1 MRPLYLE
8 MSAFGPYAGVE
19 SLDFT
24 ALDQGNLFL
33 ISGDTGSGKT
43 SIYDAITF
51 VLFDEA
57 SGDRRQVK
65 TMRSDFAAEGVATYV
80 LLRFEQR
87 GELYEIVRNPAYQR
101 ESKRGGG
108 TTTELAKVRLTLPSG
123 ATLDR
128 TREVNEA
135 VTEILGM
142 SSSEFRQTSLIAQGQ
157 FTELLQADSRR
168 RAEIFR
174 DLFDTN
180 QYNRF
185 QERLRSGLREAAARR
200 ISLEEQKERLLE
212 GLEGLDWLVAAAPL
226 AEVDGE
232 DELLA
237 RYRQQI
243 ANVKAEHRKA
253 EQEVLAKDADNA
265 AAQQAFFNGQQL
277 KALFDEQTATLRIS
291 QQLQESKTEINY
303 KEAELKT
310 AKQAEK
316 LRNQAANVTDKE
328 AALARADQR
337 LTSLADQFDALAK
350 QSEEVEKKLEDFKN
364 NWAELPLWA
373 RQQDLLSELLPQY
386 RERESD
392 ITAMVSLQLQIGELE
407 LKIDKLLAESSQ
419 VQTELHKCE
428 EQVAAGKE
436 LPIENVKLAAL
447 KAQVAA
453 KRDNVDKQTA
463 VFTKLL
469 ALFNEKDNLLVS
481 YNEERLARES
491 SDAEAAHVER
501 QFLQSQAMLLADLL
515 EEGVPC
521 PVCGSKDHPA
531 PALDQG
537 EKITQTVWERARK
550 TAQSVTKRVEKLV
563 LELAKCQQDVEA
575 KQAELSDL
583 MGTALP
589 EITDRLVLEE
599 YQNKIRQAADLLQMD
614 EVHVAETEKRYSDLE
629 QDFLLAQQ
637 KEIDLQK
644 QLALIEKT
652 RITFANQQTEHEL
665 LVLGAKSRIE
675 SANQR
680 LAMPNIAAAEAHL
693 LQLQT
698 KVEEGTK
705 LETKL
710 RDEHALVQ
718 GKLQTTRGE
727 LISASLQREE
737 TAEQAASAAKKF
749 AADLVATG
757 FSSHKAFTDALRS
770 ETQQIELEEA
780 ITQYKQAL
788 HHNAQQLA
796 ELTAKLA
803 GKHEP
808 DLEALARQRE
818 QAIATVKEWT
828 EQVQTLKMKIKEDT
842 ERLSQ
847 LEKTLQSLA
856 ECRKLQGFYDDM
868 SNVAGGRV
876 KGSLRMSFEQ
886 YVQSFYFR
894 QILEQANL
902 RLGLMSSGRYLLL
915 HRSES
920 YGGGAQDGLEMDVLD
935 SYTGRQRPVQSLSGG
950 ETFMASLALALGLS
964 DTIRSLSG
972 GIEVEV
978 MFVDEGFESLD
989 SEALQRAGQTLLKLS
1004 GQDCLVGLISHVN
1017 ELKDTIAQ
1025 QVHVRKTNNGS
1036 HIELETR

>member
-24 ALDQGNLFL
+24 TLDQGNLFL

-515 EEGVPC
+515 EEGVAC

-550 TAQSVTKRVEKLV
+550 TAQSATKRVEKLV

-614 EVHVAETEKRYSDLE
+614 EVHVAETEKRYS
-629 QDFLLAQQ
+629 
-637 KEIDLQK
+637 EIG
-644 QLALIEKT
+644 
-652 RITFANQQTEHEL
+652 R
-665 LVLGAKSRIE
+665 
-675 SANQR
+675 
-680 LAMPNIAAAEAHL
+680 
-693 LQLQT
+693 
-698 KVEEGTK
+698 
-705 LETKL
+705 
-710 RDEHALVQ
+710 
-718 GKLQTTRGE
+718 
-727 LISASLQREE
+727 ASCRE
-737 TAEQAASAAKKF
+737 
-749 AADLVATG
+749 
-757 FSSHKAFTDALRS
+757 
-770 ETQQIELEEA
+770 
-780 ITQYKQAL
+780 
-788 HHNAQQLA
+788 
-796 ELTAKLA
+796 
-803 GKHEP
+803 
-808 DLEALARQRE
+808 
-818 QAIATVKEWT
+818 
-828 EQVQTLKMKIKEDT
+828 
-842 ERLSQ
+842 
-847 LEKTLQSLA
+847 
-856 ECRKLQGFYDDM
+856 
-868 SNVAGGRV
+868 RV
-876 KGSLRMSFEQ
+876 
-886 YVQSFYFR
+886 
-894 QILEQANL
+894 
-902 RLGLMSSGRYLLL
+902 
-915 HRSES
+915 
-920 YGGGAQDGLEMDVLD
+920 
-935 SYTGRQRPVQSLSGG
+935 
-950 ETFMASLALALGLS
+950 
-964 DTIRSLSG
+964 
-972 GIEVEV
+972 
-978 MFVDEGFESLD
+978 
-989 SEALQRAGQTLLKLS
+989 
-1004 GQDCLVGLISHVN
+1004 
-1017 ELKDTIAQ
+1017 
-1025 QVHVRKTNNGS
+1025 
-1036 HIELETR
+1036 